1 MRLTI
6 LYVPDCPNVATLQ
19 DRLAQVITADCA
31 ELALRLVDSQELAAE
46 LGMTGSP
53 TLLIDG
59 VDPFAEPGRSA
70 SLSCRLYRDEMD
82 HLAGTPSLTQLRRAL
97 DLVPAPDAALADDEN
112 TGVEG
117 ERCAPTEDSSLP
129 STSLDEWRARTA
141 PHDPACRAVHR
152 AILRAFATTG
162 RAPKL
167 ADLDQIATVHRMTAE
182 KILADLH
189 HADVIRLDPGGQI
202 SVAYPFS
209 ATPTRHRVQLA
220 SGVEVWAMCAV
231 DALGM
236 PAMLAVDAVI
246 SSSDPGNDR
255 AVTVTVEHGHYTWD
269 PPTAVVFLSA
279 SARDVPSA
287 DSCCNDLNFFTT
299 HAGALAWTGA
309 RPQLHGEIL
318 DPATAQRLGQHIFSA
333 LLKMTQSDD
342 PEAAQTMSDGKHDA
356 SPAAAS
362 HQRTARQAHVP

>member
-19 DRLAQVITADCA
+19 DRLAQVITADDV
-31 ELALRLVDSQELAAE
+31 ELALRLVDSEELAAE

-53 TLLIDG
+53 TLLING

-97 DLVPAPDAALADDEN
+97 DLVAAPDAALADDEN

-117 ERCAPTEDSSLP
+117 ECCAPTEDSSRP

-167 ADLDQIATVHRMTAE
+167 ADLDQIATVHRTTAE

-189 HADVIRLDPGGQI
+189 HADVIRLDPAGQI

-246 SSSDPGNDR
+246 SSTDPANNR
-255 AVTVTVEHGHYTWD
+255 PVTVTVEHGHHTWD

-279 SARDVPSA
+279 SAGDGPSA

-299 HAGALAWTGA
+299 HTSAQAWTA
-309 RPQLHGEIL
+309 AHRQLHGEIL
-318 DPATAQRLGQHIFSA
+318 DPATAQRLGQRIFGA
-333 LLKMTQSDD
+333 LLKHD
-342 PEAAQTMSDGKHDA
+342 PI
-356 SPAAAS
+356 
-362 HQRTARQAHVP
+362 R